1 MAFDHGYICETW
13 NKILS
18 ITKGAIILS
27 RKKRSDFDEEGNPQN
42 STSKKPQ
49 MTARKRKSTQRATC
63 FFLALILY
71 NSIRSCLHGMCC
83 LSPVRYA
90 LWSCT
95 KIEVS
100 SLFIIISEFSDL
112 VFSVQSCTVCNGAL
126 ALWSL
131 ESKSSKKKKKIS
143 SLWFNT
149 FLPDQNV
156 ILGFMHCYRFPVTSS
171 ATPDQNNSRSVV
183 LRLMLGD
190 MLIIFTALG
199 NQPLRWISLF

>member
-1 MAFDHGYICETW
+1 MRRVTRRIALQRSLRWPQGKKF
-13 NKILS
+13 N
-18 ITKGAIILS
+18 TKSNML
-27 RKKRSDFDEEGNPQN
+27 
-42 STSKKPQ
+42 
-49 MTARKRKSTQRATC
+49 
-63 FFLALILY
+63 FLALILY

-83 LSPVRYA
+83 FSPVRYA

-100 SLFIIISEFSDL
+100 SLFIIISEL